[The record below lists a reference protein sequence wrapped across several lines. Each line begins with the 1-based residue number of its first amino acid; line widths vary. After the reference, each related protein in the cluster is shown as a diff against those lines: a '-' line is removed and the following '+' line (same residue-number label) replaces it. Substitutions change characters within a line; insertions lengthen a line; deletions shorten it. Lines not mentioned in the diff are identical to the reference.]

1 MRILKK
7 WLYGEIGGGEGLLY
21 KLAWEW
27 IYVIKSL
34 INLPN
39 KLFVKKRIKDYFLSH
54 DLVKIQF
61 GCGDDFLKGF
71 LNTDLLGKIPVNIT
85 KKLPF
90 QNETVDLIYSNHTV
104 EHIYHKQFKC
114 FLKESYRIIKP
125 GGIHV
130 ISTPSIERITKSV
143 YFDDKAKKM
152 LLNCDSYKNDS
163 GEIDSATLINII
175 MHMRHM
181 HKFLYD
187 FECINRLAKKQG
199 FKKVFIANKD
209 NLVPDKAI
217 QQNMKD
223 KNSEGDGITETY
235 VLVK

>member
-7 WLYGEIGGGEGLLY
+7 WLYGEIGGGEGLFY

-27 IYVIKSL
+27 LYVIKSL

-39 KLFVKKRIKDYFLSH
+39 RLLAKKRIKDYLLSH

-61 GCGDDFLKGF
+61 GCGNNFLKGF

-90 QNETVDLIYSNHTV
+90 QDKTVDLIYSSHTV
-104 EHIYHKQFKC
+104 EHIYHKQFKR
-114 FLKESYRIIKP
+114 FLKESYRVIKQ

-143 YFDDKAKKM
+143 YFNDKTKKM
-152 LLNCDSYKNDS
+152 LLNSDSYSNNNE
-163 GEIDSATLINII
+163 EIDSATLINRV
-175 MHMRHM
+175 MHMSHM

-199 FKKVFIANKD
+199 FKKVFIANK
-209 NLVPDKAI
+209 NNSIPDKVI
-217 QQNMKD
+217 QQNIIDKD
-223 KNSEGDGITETY
+223 FANDGVTETY